1 MQASAVHTHGSIAK
15 EVVVQRAEQRVPTA
29 DDIARWTREER
40 AQVARIL
47 DGLIDRPAEDRDLRR
62 RRWMV
67 LLITGGGSLLLFPWV
82 VYLSDVLP
90 TAEYGGAWRL
100 AWVGFDVMLALTLAG
115 TALLVWG
122 RRSLAVVGLTASSAL
137 LALDAWFD
145 VCLSWGTSEQ
155 WTAIITAAV
164 INVPVSVI
172 LAGAVLTMM
181 RRTTVVI
188 RQLRGETVGGVSIWR
203 EHAVMVPP
211 DES

>member
-1 MQASAVHTHGSIAK
+1 
-15 EVVVQRAEQRVPTA
+15 VQGADQRVPTA
-29 DDIARWTREER
+29 GEIAHWTPHER

-47 DGLIDRPAEDRDLRR
+47 DGLVDRPAEDRDLRR
-62 RRWMV
+62 RRWTM

-90 TAEYGGAWRL
+90 TAEYGGAWKL

-115 TALLVWG
+115 TAWLVWG
-122 RRSLAVVGLTASSAL
+122 RRSLAVVGLTASCAL

-155 WTAIITAAV
+155 WTAIITAIV
-164 INVPVSVI
+164 INLPVSAI

-181 RRTTVVI
+181 RRTTAVI
-188 RQLRGETVGGVSIWR
+188 QQLRGETAGRVPLWR

-211 DES
+211 DEY